1 MLLITAFL
9 KSLFLPP
16 VNLIVIAA
24 VGFAIRGRWEIL
36 GRRAAFAAAI
46 GVLALSTPFMG
57 NALLRLAQEENS
69 SDNKGQAIVILAAG
83 ILADAPEYRGPT
95 ADALTLERLRFGA
108 SLQRHLALPVL
119 VSGGT
124 LAQDTPPSA
133 VIMSNILKAEYGVP
147 TKWTEGR
154 SRTTAEN
161 AKLSAAILHEAGIS
175 RIYLVTHAWH
185 MPRARLV
192 FERQGMTVIAAGT
205 GYCVSRPVR
214 FSDFL
219 PSVKSLL
226 DSYYAIHEL
235 VGFAYYSLAE

>member
-16 VNLIVIAA
+16 VNLIAISV
-24 VGFAIRGRWEIL
+24 VGFAISGRWEIL
-36 GRRAAFAAAI
+36 GRRAALAAAI
-46 GVLALSTPFMG
+46 GVFALSTPLMG
-57 NALLRLAQEENS
+57 NALLRLVQEENS
-69 SDNKGQAIVILAAG
+69 ADNTGQAIVILAAG
-83 ILADAPEYRGPT
+83 ILPDTPEYRGPT

-108 SLQRHLALPVL
+108 TLQRQLALPVL

-124 LAQDTPPSA
+124 LAEDTPPSA
-133 VIMSNILKAEYGVP
+133 VIMSNILEAEYGVP

-192 FERQGMTVIAAGT
+192 FERQGITVFAAGT
-205 GYCVSRPVR
+205 GYCRSRPVR
-214 FSDFL
+214 IPDFL